1 MFIYAFT
8 WTEFAQQLAAGIR
21 GAPRDDGARERGALH
36 VRLARDPLLRSTAP
50 YVLSLEMGELDRAE
64 QELKQA
70 LANGKKDSNGIYYY
84 LAQLSEAKKQDAAA
98 LQSYLK
104 VDAIAI
110 EPGLV
115 TLQFVAVSNKT
126 YSVQWKQSV
135 EAGLWQSFINVSGG
149 DRSMTVTVTD
159 PQPPVSGRI
168 YRLVTPRLP

>member
-1 MFIYAFT
+1 MMNVEEYI
-8 WTEFAQQLAAGIR
+8 AGT
-21 GAPRDDGARERGALH
+21 
-36 VRLARDPLLRSTAP
+36 DP
-50 YVLSLEMGELDRAE
+50 
-64 QELKQA
+64 
-70 LANGKKDSNGIYYY
+70 
-84 LAQLSEAKKQDAAA
+84 QDP
-98 LQSYLK
+98 QSYLK